1 MDPVLR
7 YGPPSKK
14 RITIP
19 KSSRKVYIEN
29 NTDTLIIITVQISRI
44 ARIIVPVKP
53 GKYKFCLCSEF
64 IEPFLEKRLVNVI
77 ISWDNKSNKLISK
90 HINNSTYLQLS
101 NANWFTSIVS
111 ERYYNLLNVILVN
124 YKNKKEKYYELCKN
138 SCKVVNCE

>member
-1 MDPVLR
+1 MDPISR
-7 YGPPSKK
+7 FGPPSKK

-53 GKYKFCLCSEF
+53 GKYKFCLCSQF
-64 IEPFLEKRLVNVI
+64 IDHFLEKRLINVI
-77 ISWDNKSNKLISK
+77 VSWDNKKDKLVSK
-90 HINNSTYLQLS
+90 HINNSTYIQL
-101 NANWFTSIVS
+101 NNEGWFTSIVC

-124 YKNKKEKYYELCKN
+124 YKYKKEKYYELCKN
-138 SCKVVNCE
+138 NCNL